1 MNLDFAVDRLY
12 EIGWIPG
19 DDAELERLPDGRHVP
34 TVSTVK
40 HEFGRVG
47 LNLSVEHTPQFRCF
61 RATWE
66 PIDKSSPAAPAHGK
80 RGTVVGNCEQET
92 VIYALA
98 QLLKSRREDAR
109 PA

>member
-12 EIGWIPG
+12 EVGWTPS

-40 HEFGRVG
+40 HEFVRVG
-47 LNLSVEHTPQFRCF
+47 LNLSIQHTPQFRCF

-66 PIDKSSPAAPAHGK
+66 PLDKSSPAGFVDAP

-98 QLLKSRREDAR
+98 QLLTVRQQESM